1 VIKVIDRIQYDTAA
15 ATLIASGPAEDPPA
29 LDLYRTAEGRYF
41 IVLHAYTGRQSTLL
55 PVPADEAEQHYQDAA
70 RQLVAFEQ
78 AFPGVPVTEA

>member
-1 VIKVIDRIQYDTAA
+1 VIKVIDRVRYDTAA
-15 ATLIASGPAEDPPA
+15 ATLIASGPAEYPPT
-29 LDLYRTAEGRYF
+29 LDLYRTAGGRYF
-41 IVLHAYTGRQSTLL
+41 IVMNDSPGRETALM